1 MDDALGLLWQSM
13 IDSKGKVT
21 AQVTAALRAVNS
33 AKALLP
39 DDNSVLQVVLYEM
52 AGNLTANGITIETAK
67 GALADALT
75 DLGGGTV
82 SGG

>member
-1 MDDALGLLWQSM
+1 
-13 IDSKGKVT
+13 VT

-39 DDNSVLQVVLYEM
+39 TTTRCSGCLYEM

-75 DLGGGTV
+75 DLAADGLRG
-82 SGG
+82 